1 MSPRAGARGTTP
13 PAGALSRPLK
23 RCSSPAW
30 AEATSPRR
38 LRVPASGIAA
48 AARLRACPRARASH
62 PIAGAGQRRPRLRL
76 RGRVPAASSL
86 APRAPHRLPPLPA
99 PPPLPGWRRDGRR
112 GARTGQG
119 RGGLGGGGARARAR
133 RGARAGP
140 RAPRGWKR
148 LFLATPPFAVTE
160 VWGRCHRLLVGGGA
174 QRGVESGSP
183 PETRRTPIS
192 HLPKGVSRVLFS
204 QPEVVLRGHS
214 KRPAGPPEVYGA
226 TGGQGSARE
235 SGEAGGH
242 LPHLPSHSPF
252 RVTSRGLRPSGV
264 TKP

>member
-1 MSPRAGARGTTP
+1 MLPGLRRAVPAAQTLQQPGLGGSHLPSQAAGPCQRHRGGRATPGVPPGAGISPHSPRGAAPPAAPAARSGPGGKLAGARGSAPP
-13 PAGALSRPLK
+13 PAP
-23 RCSSPAW
+23 
-30 AEATSPRR
+30 PRSA
-38 LRVPASGIAA
+38 PASRL
-48 AARLRACPRARASH
+48 AARRAARGSDR
-62 PIAGAGQRRPRLRL
+62 AGAG
-76 RGRVPAASSL
+76 
-86 APRAPHRLPPLPA
+86 RA
-99 PPPLPGWRRDGRR
+99 
-112 GARTGQG
+112 
-119 RGGLGGGGARARAR
+119 GGGGARARAR

-148 LFLATPPFAVTE
+148 LLLATPPFAVTE
-160 VWGRCHRLLVGGGA
+160 VWGRCHRLLAGGGA
-174 QRGVESGSP
+174 QRGVESGSG
-183 PETRRTPIS
+183 PETRRTPMS

-252 RVTSRGLRPSGV
+252 KVTSRGLGPSGV